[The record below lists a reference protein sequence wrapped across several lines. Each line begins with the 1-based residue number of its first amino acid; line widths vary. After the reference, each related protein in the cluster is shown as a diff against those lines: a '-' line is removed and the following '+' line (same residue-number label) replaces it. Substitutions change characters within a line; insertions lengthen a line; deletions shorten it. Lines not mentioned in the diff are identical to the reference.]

1 MVKLANPHYTEWILE
16 AIQKIK
22 RQKQRPS
29 EERICHAV
37 STLHGLDKK
46 IVLEQL
52 ELSVHDGSVLKV
64 TNKGSASYKD
74 PGNPGRIGSIL
85 PANAPMP
92 SKESK
97 WNSSDLR
104 HIDWNKILKRAIEG
118 LDDTHGSSLKN
129 IERYLR
135 SQDDL
140 SEVVD
145 NPAFRQRLRL
155 AAKRS
160 VNNGR
165 LVKNGPRYKLSH
177 GSVEGRSPR
186 CPSAS
191 PLVLSSVT
199 LLPHEREQM
208 NCCCSGSYFELY
220 HRKEVLSSGVRPKV
234 KLRVALETLCPA
246 MALRKGPTVF
256 HLEHF
261 NPSLPALDD
270 ITSPVQI

>member
-1 MVKLANPHYTEWILE
+1 MVKLANPLYTEWILE

-52 ELSVHDGSVLKV
+52 DLSVHDGSVLKV

-85 PANAPMP
+85 PANAPLP
-92 SKESK
+92 SKESI

-104 HIDWNKILKRAIEG
+104 HIDWNKILRRAIEG

-135 SQDDL
+135 NQDDL

-145 NPAFRQRLRL
+145 NSAFRQRLRL

-165 LVKNGPRYKLSH
+165 LLKNGPRYKLSH
-177 GSVEGRSPR
+177 GSVEGRNPR

-199 LLPHEREQM
+199 LLPHEREQLRVDPIPI
-208 NCCCSGSYFELY
+208 CSFCLGTKESNRDKRPEEL
-220 HRKEVLSSGVRPKV
+220 LSCADCGSSGKQASV
-234 KLRVALETLCPA
+234 TL
-246 MALRKGPTVF
+246 
-256 HLEHF
+256 H
-261 NPSLPALDD
+261 
-270 ITSPVQI
+270 